1 MMGFF
6 SPRGGDLE
14 GVRGLEC
21 LRDDLTGQERHLDP
35 RRAGPT
41 ILTAL
46 VGNKKFT
53 TVIIYKTKNSKNSYP
68 KIKNKIMMIW

>member
-1 MMGFF
+1 MFSNRPLQVMGFF

-35 RRAGPT
+35 RRASTT

-46 VGNKKFT
+46 VGNKKIT
-53 TVIIYKTKNSKNSYP
+53 TVAIHKTTISKD
-68 KIKNKIMMIW
+68 